1 MNKTYINL
9 GLFLVG
15 GLILWFVTFPLY
27 AGKGEN
33 ILGVDSVLQI
43 KKELEQKQQELSMAR
58 DLQKR
63 AGFENENFSK
73 ISNET
78 ISQID
83 QMIPASV
90 DIPRLFNN
98 VSVMATKSGIS
109 LDDITYSKYSSPD
122 NLSQLNAY
130 KINLILSGDYV
141 NFKIFLK
148 SLESSLQL
156 YRISSMS
163 FTSKS
168 SSDTINQDE
177 KGQKFNVIFDAYEY
191 KD

>member
-9 GLFLVG
+9 GLFLAG
-15 GLILWFVTFPLY
+15 GLILWFLAFPLY

-43 KKELEQKQQELSMAR
+43 KKELEQKQQELSLAK

-63 AGFENENFSK
+63 AGFENENFSN

-78 ISQID
+78 KSQID
-83 QMIPASV
+83 QMIPASI

-98 VSVMATKSGIS
+98 ISVMAAKSGIS
-109 LDDITYSKYSSPD
+109 LDDITYSKYPSPD
-122 NLSQLNAY
+122 NLSQLSAY
-130 KINLILSGDYV
+130 KINLALSGDYV
-141 NFKIFLK
+141 KLKTFLK
-148 SLESSLQL
+148 SLETSLQL

-163 FTSKS
+163 FTSKE
-168 SSDTINQDE
+168 SSDTTNQDD

-191 KD
+191 KN

>member
-9 GLFLVG
+9 GLFLAG
-15 GLILWFVTFPLY
+15 GLILWFLAFPIY

-43 KKELEQKQQELSMAR
+43 KKELEQKQQELSLAK

-63 AGFENENFSK
+63 AGFENENFSN

-78 ISQID
+78 KSQID
-83 QMIPASV
+83 QMIPASI

-98 VSVMATKSGIS
+98 ISVMAAKSGIS
-109 LDDITYSKYSSPD
+109 LDDITYSKYPSPD
-122 NLSQLNAY
+122 NLSQLSAY
-130 KINLILSGDYV
+130 KINLALSGDYV
-141 NFKIFLK
+141 KLKTFLK
-148 SLESSLQL
+148 SLETSLQL
-156 YRISSMS
+156 YRISSVS
-163 FTSKS
+163 FTSKE
-168 SSDTINQDE
+168 SSDTTNQDD

-191 KD
+191 KN